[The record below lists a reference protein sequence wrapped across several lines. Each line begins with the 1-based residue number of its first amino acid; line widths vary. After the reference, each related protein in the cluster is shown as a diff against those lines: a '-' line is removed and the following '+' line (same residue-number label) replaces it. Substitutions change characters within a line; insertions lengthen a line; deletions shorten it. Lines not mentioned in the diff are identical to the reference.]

1 MTIPNSPSVG
11 IDAET
16 GGTISGWD
24 HVEQSLRDIFFTR
37 FGERIMREHYG
48 SFIPALLGR
57 NISTREI
64 APVFAA
70 ISSAIEQWEPR
81 FLVTEI
87 APISAGRDG
96 KLKLYIVGE
105 YRPRATYGD
114 LTSEGARR
122 ISVYAGSDGLRI
134 EEREALTW

>member
-1 MTIPNSPSVG
+1 MTIPNNPSVG

-16 GGTISGWD
+16 GGTIIGWA

-57 NISTREI
+57 NITAQEV

-70 ISSAIEQWEPR
+70 ITSAIEQWEPR
-81 FLVTEI
+81 FFVNEI
-87 APISAGRDG
+87 APVSAGRDG
-96 KLKLYIVGE
+96 KLRLYIVGE
-105 YRPRATYGD
+105 YRPRAAYGD
-114 LTSEGARR
+114 MTSEGARR
-122 ISVYAGSDGLRI
+122 ISVYAGADGLRI
-134 EEREALTW
+134 EERETIRW